1 MIGVKRLAEQEPLTV
16 PPGFPRSSMVYLA
29 AYLGLRWS
37 EVGGLRVKRI
47 DLLRR
52 TVTVAETAAQVGGFA
67 DVKSKSGRGPS
78 PCPPFLADML
88 AAHLALRGLTAKYP
102 EALLFVAPRGGRL
115 HVANWHKR
123 EWKKAVERSGLELK
137 FHGLRHTSVGLMVA
151 AGTHPKVIQQ
161 RLGHSSWTTTMDIYA
176 TSSSPSTTASRRS
189 CRRSSTPPRRG
200 TGKARPARRAGDDRA
215 ATSGDGRASAPLT
228 TTWRS

>member
-1 MIGVKRLAEQEPLTV
+1 MIGVKRLAEQQPLTV

-52 TVTVAETAAQVGGFA
+52 TVTVAETAAQVGWFA

-78 PCPPFLADML
+78 PCPPLPRRHARRPPR
-88 AAHLALRGLTAKYP
+88 AARTHRQ
-102 EALLFVAPRGGRL
+102 EPRGAPVRRPRGRRP